1 MARRLTT
8 EDLIAEVR
16 SMIDESNLV
25 SVRDEEDIIPALN
38 RGQDQAANILAR
50 HYEAPLLAYKEVT
63 LTSGQAEYNIP
74 EEAFEQRLEKIEVRV
89 NNLFYPVKR
98 IDYRD
103 ATSYESLTTK
113 TNIPYYYA
121 VIGQKYRLLPSP
133 TSTYPLRIWYLKDPE
148 PLVKNQ
154 GRITF
159 VRAELNYLI
168 VDMVGGDL
176 TVSNTDLNCY
186 VNIIDGQ
193 TGTVKG
199 TLQIA
204 SIQGNKITF
213 KSALGPNDRETVLNK
228 TISTSLS
235 SIPVEQ
241 DDYLCTIHGT
251 CIPVLKK
258 PFSNYLI
265 QFAVAEMQRK
275 LGGPADMELKVRQD
289 LEAVV
294 ERSWVG
300 RENSLRVSRN
310 NRNWEIPPRRFFD
323 GR

>member
-16 SMIDESNLV
+16 SMIDESNLI

-38 RGQDQAANILAR
+38 RGQDMAANILAR
-50 HYEAPLLAYKEVT
+50 HYEAPLLAYKQVT
-63 LTSGQAEYNIP
+63 LTSGQAEYSIP
-74 EEAFEQRLEKIEVRV
+74 EDALEQRLEKIEVQV

-121 VIGQKYRLLPSP
+121 VIGQKFRLLPSP

-154 GRITF
+154 GRITHIN
-159 VRAELNYLI
+159 AGSNYI
-168 VDMVGGDL
+168 VVDAIGSNL
-176 TVSNTDLNCY
+176 TVSNSDLNCY
-186 VNIIDGQ
+186 ANLIDGQ
-193 TGTVKG
+193 TGEIKG

-204 SIQGNKITF
+204 NIQGNKITF
-213 KSALGPNDRETVLNK
+213 KSVFGPNDRTTVLNK
-228 TISTSLS
+228 TISSDLS
-235 SIPVEQ
+235 TIAVER
-241 DDYLCTIHGT
+241 DDFICTIHGS
-251 CIPVLKK
+251 CIPVMKK

-275 LGGPADMELKVRQD
+275 LGGPADLELKVKQD

-300 RENSLRVSRN
+300 REQSLRVSRN
-310 NRNWEIPPRRFFD
+310 NRNWEVPPRRFFD